1 MRGLPMRMTQTP
13 RLPAKGGLRTGL
25 RLKRPFHEL
34 WFCLTMVAMPLRDV
48 GELVNR
54 IDHRAL
60 EAITDRLEVIAGQ
73 LDVVAQRKARKPKV
87 DAPAEPVARAA

>member
-1 MRGLPMRMTQTP
+1 
-13 RLPAKGGLRTGL
+13 
-25 RLKRPFHEL
+25 
-34 WFCLTMVAMPLRDV
+34 MVAMPLRDV

-60 EAITDRLEVIAGQ
+60 QAITDRLEAVASQ
-73 LDVVAQRKARKPKV
+73 LDVVAQRRARKPKA